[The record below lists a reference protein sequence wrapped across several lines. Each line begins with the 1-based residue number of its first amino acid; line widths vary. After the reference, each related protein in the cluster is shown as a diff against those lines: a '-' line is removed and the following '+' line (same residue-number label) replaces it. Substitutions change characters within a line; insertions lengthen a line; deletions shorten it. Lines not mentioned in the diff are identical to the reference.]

1 MEIKFNTISQGIFI
15 DNKLRR
21 KGYWELER
29 KLHIQFA
36 RKIHFQ
42 SDANW
47 GQRKSTIIR
56 IANDYEHVF
65 TLTPIIDGREYLS
78 V

>member
-1 MEIKFNTISQGIFI
+1 MPIYRLHACIRFQNFKMEIKFNTISQGIFI

-42 SDANW
+42 SDAN
-47 GQRKSTIIR
+47 
-56 IANDYEHVF
+56 
-65 TLTPIIDGREYLS
+65 
-78 V
+78 